1 MTTKY
6 TGEDST
12 EQDCPN
18 HVDIPATCSGTFIDI
33 DGDIETVRD
42 CQGREADCP
51 SQCTYTPASTGALIQ
66 SWGRWT
72 ETPEDLRNN
81 ISYNQNC
88 FNICGP
94 RNYIQMIGGIP
105 TCQEEFSCPNV
116 GQNVLDNPSSLLAT
130 EEQLTQLGELA
141 DMCSKSENG
150 GDITP
155 NDGPLAEIRES
166 WNGEEN
172 VPTWFI
178 NQKERNLDMNYRGSI
193 DWDNLNA
200 LTTRLW
206 LDAERSLS
214 DNEIR
219 ALMGGTMTAQLTSPT
234 LDTGYNAEADEG
246 SFYYNFPQ
254 GYTDMETLRSDI
266 NDGRGS
272 VVKCWDSNR
281 PSWMTGCSGT
291 SVQGQNEPDNAT
303 ESHFGPNDIIA
314 EEVRDFKNF
323 LFNQRNEALRI
334 TSTESTEEDRNS
346 LIAMLGEDSA
356 NPLFEECM
364 NELFETDI
372 IPGNYPDDYT
382 EMDVMRDI
390 RNIQNIND
398 LTDDHISYI
407 RLKLK
412 KIAQTDETDAMSC
425 MDKLNIG
432 ESICNTGIA
441 DKILRSAYLVASM
454 MGMNNLDVSQIERGT
469 GEYRKLTRLINDLG
483 YLLPQAFKKIIDI
496 SLLYEEQYCGSVST
510 STRMMEQMYDNLYTN
525 NREVNIDIV
534 SSFDINS
541 FIDNDPIYF
550 MQKVGVVLLIAYC
563 ITMVLRAFREVK
575 QVVE

>member
-1 MTTKY
+1 
-6 TGEDST
+6 
-12 EQDCPN
+12 
-18 HVDIPATCSGTFIDI
+18 
-33 DGDIETVRD
+33 
-42 CQGREADCP
+42 
-51 SQCTYTPASTGALIQ
+51 
-66 SWGRWT
+66 
-72 ETPEDLRNN
+72 
-81 ISYNQNC
+81 
-88 FNICGP
+88 
-94 RNYIQMIGGIP
+94 
-105 TCQEEFSCPNV
+105 
-116 GQNVLDNPSSLLAT
+116 
-130 EEQLTQLGELA
+130 
-141 DMCSKSENG
+141 
-150 GDITP
+150 
-155 NDGPLAEIRES
+155 
-166 WNGEEN
+166 
-172 VPTWFI
+172 
-178 NQKERNLDMNYRGSI
+178 MNYRGSI

-496 SLLYEEQYCGSVST
+496 SLSDDVSLQISSAACSAFIIGHCIDLSLEDVAYTKVLSFIASFIELYIEALSRTSVAFPAKAV
-510 STRMMEQMYDNLYTN
+510 D
-525 NREVNIDIV
+525 
-534 SSFDINS
+534 SFDGKTLGFTKESLERPIV
-541 FIDNDPIYF
+541 FIALATEPIF
-550 MQKVGVVLLIAYC
+550 PG
-563 ITMVLRAFREVK
+563 
-575 QVVE
+575 

>member
-6 TGEDST
+6 TREDGT
-12 EQDCPN
+12 EVDCPN
-18 HVDIPATCSGTFIDI
+18 IIP
-33 DGDIETVRD
+33 ETNTLD
-42 CQGREADCP
+42 
-51 SQCTYTPASTGALIQ
+51 Q
-66 SWGRWT
+66 SWMKWV
-72 ETPEDLRNN
+72 ENSDEDVINN
-81 ISYNQNC
+81 IDYNQNC
-88 FNICGP
+88 FNVCGP
-94 RNYIQMIGGIP
+94 RNYIQMIGGAP
-105 TCQEEFSCPNV
+105 MCQDDFACPPV
-116 GQNVLDNPSSLLAT
+116 GQVDPTERQASLD
-130 EEQLTQLGELA
+130 QLTQLGDLA
-141 DMCSKSENG
+141 EMCSKSEVGRRLVG
-150 GDITP
+150 GIEEIT
-155 NDGPLAEIRES
+155 DD
-166 WNGEEN
+166 WNGEED
-172 VPTWFI
+172 VPVWFI
-178 NQKERNLDMNYRGSI
+178 NQKERNLDMNYRGNI
-193 DWDNLNA
+193 DWNNQVSSTVDGFVVEA
-200 LTTRLW
+200 ATTRLW
-206 LDAERSLS
+206 LEAERGLS

-219 ALMGGTMTAQLTSPT
+219 ALMGGTMTSQLTTPT

-246 SFYYNFPQ
+246 SFYYNFPE
-254 GYTDMETLRSDI
+254 GYTDMDTLRSDI
-266 NDGRGS
+266 NEGRGS

-291 SVQGQNEPDNAT
+291 NIKGVGEPDNAT

-314 EEVRDFKNF
+314 EEVRDFKN
-323 LFNQRNEALRI
+323 LLLNQRNEALR
-334 TSTESTEEDRNS
+334 TADTTEEDRS
-346 LIAMLGEDSA
+346 TLIAMLGDDAA

-364 NELFETDI
+364 NELFETDF
-372 IPGNYPDDYT
+372 IPGNDYPDGYT

-390 RNIQNIND
+390 RNIQSIND
-398 LTDDHISYI
+398 LTDDHVSYI
-407 RLKLK
+407 RMKLK

-432 ESICNTGIA
+432 ESICNSGIS
-441 DKILRSAYLVASM
+441 DKILRSAYLVSSM

-510 STRMMEQMYDNLYTN
+510 STRTLEQMYDNLYTN

-541 FIDNDPIYF
+541 FIDEHPFYF

-563 ITMVLRAFREVK
+563 ITMILRAFREVK